1 MNKIIPFKKD
11 ITFLTDIYD
20 ITSISLEHSYELKDN
35 EVNGEFVIS
44 GEYIKNLIDEKD
56 PFIYNIPFKTII
68 DDIYDSSKVK
78 VDIDDFNYNIKD
90 NNVLEVNINLLLDNL
105 IKKEFKELEEQPKE
119 KEEEIIEVLDNEE
132 RNSEVTSIFNNFD
145 DKDEK
150 YVTYHVHIYRE
161 NDDLNKILT
170 NYKITKE
177 ELCEYNNLENLTIG
191 SKIIIPSN
199 E

>member
-1 MNKIIPFKKD
+1 MNKIIPFKKE
-11 ITFLTDIYD
+11 ITFKTDIYD
-20 ITSISLEHSYELKDN
+20 ITSISLEHNYKINDN
-35 EVNGEFVIS
+35 VVNGEFIIN
-44 GEYIKNLIDEKD
+44 GEYVKNLIDEKD

-68 DDIYDSSKVK
+68 DDIYDTKNIK

-90 NNVLEVNINLLLDNL
+90 SNILEININLLIDNL
-105 IKKEFKELEEQPKE
+105 ERKEI
-119 KEEEIIEVLDNEE
+119 EEETLEILDREMPNEINE
-132 RNSEVTSIFNNFD
+132 EVTSIFNNFS

-161 NDDLNKILT
+161 NDDLNNIL
-170 NYKITKE
+170 NEYKITKE
-177 ELCEYNNLENLTIG
+177 DLSNYNNLDNLTIG

>member
-1 MNKIIPFKKD
+1 MNKIIPFKKE
-11 ITFLTDIYD
+11 ITFKTDIYD
-20 ITSISLEHSYELKDN
+20 ITSISLEHNYKINDN
-35 EVNGEFVIS
+35 IVNGEFIIN
-44 GEYIKNLIDEKD
+44 GEYVKNIIDEKD

-68 DDIYDSSKVK
+68 DDIYDTKNIK

-90 NNVLEVNINLLLDNL
+90 SNILEININLLIDNL
-105 IKKEFKELEEQPKE
+105 EKKEI
-119 KEEEIIEVLDNEE
+119 EEETLEILDREMPNEINE
-132 RNSEVTSIFNNFD
+132 EVTSIFNNFS

-161 NDDLNKILT
+161 NDDLNNIL
-170 NYKITKE
+170 NEYKITKE
-177 ELCEYNNLENLTIG
+177 DLSNYNNLDNLTIG

>member
-1 MNKIIPFKKD
+1 MNKIIPFKKE
-11 ITFLTDIYD
+11 ITFKTDIYD
-20 ITSISLEHSYELKDN
+20 ITSISLEHNYKINDN
-35 EVNGEFVIS
+35 VVNGEFIIN

-68 DDIYDSSKVK
+68 DDIYDTKNIK

-90 NNVLEVNINLLLDNL
+90 SNILEININLLIDNL
-105 IKKEFKELEEQPKE
+105 EKKEI
-119 KEEEIIEVLDNEE
+119 EEETLEILDREMPNEINE
-132 RNSEVTSIFNNFD
+132 EVTSIFNNFS

-161 NDDLNKILT
+161 NDDLNNIL
-170 NYKITKE
+170 NEYKITKE
-177 ELCEYNNLENLTIG
+177 DLSNYNNLDNLTIG
-191 SKIIIPSN
+191 SKLIIPSN

>member
-20 ITSISLEHSYELKDN
+20 ITSISLEHSYKVKEN

-44 GEYIKNLIDEKD
+44 GEYIKNLIDEKE

-68 DDIYDSSKVK
+68 DDIYDSSKIK
-78 VDIDDFNYNIKD
+78 VDIDDFNYNIK
-90 NNVLEVNINLLLDNL
+90 NNNTLEVNINLLLDNL
-105 IKKEFKELEEQPKE
+105 VKKEI
-119 KEEEIIEVLDNEE
+119 KEEIKEPEEDLIEVLDNED

-161 NDDLNKILT
+161 NDDLNKIMT
-170 NYKITKE
+170 DYKITKE
-177 ELCEYNNLENLTIG
+177 ELCEYNNLDNLTIG

>member
-1 MNKIIPFKKD
+1 MNKIIPFKKEIE
-11 ITFLTDIYD
+11 ITFKTDIYD
-20 ITSISLEHSYELKDN
+20 ITSISLEHNYKINDN
-35 EVNGEFVIS
+35 IVNGEFIIN
-44 GEYIKNLIDEKD
+44 GEYVKNIIDEKD

-68 DDIYDSSKVK
+68 DDIYDTKNIK

-90 NNVLEVNINLLLDNL
+90 SNILEININLLIDNL
-105 IKKEFKELEEQPKE
+105 EKKEI
-119 KEEEIIEVLDNEE
+119 EEETLEILDREMPNEINE
-132 RNSEVTSIFNNFD
+132 EVTSIFNNFS

-161 NDDLNKILT
+161 NDDLNNIL
-170 NYKITKE
+170 NEYKITKE
-177 ELCEYNNLENLTIG
+177 DLSNYNNLDNLTIG